1 LNVTSVD
8 IARAAHALK
17 QGWLVAFPTETV
29 YGLGADAENPEAV
42 ARIYRAKGRPADH
55 PLIVHISTAQL
66 LDQWANEVPDYARTL
81 ASDFW
86 PGPMTLI
93 LSRSS
98 RAGDFVTGGQDTVGL
113 RVPSNEIAREL
124 LAEFVRLGGFGVA
137 APSANRFG
145 KVSPTTAA
153 AVREELNDYLDSSD
167 IVLEGEQSEVGIE
180 STIIDCT
187 AEAPRILRPGAITQ
201 EMIERSTGLRV
212 KDADTS
218 IRVSGSLDSHYAP
231 RAKVVLNE
239 QPLPGDGLIALSS
252 VATEEGVVRL
262 AAPETSADYARQ
274 LYAAL
279 RKADELGLAR
289 VVAITP
295 EGDDIALAIV
305 DRLKRASF

>member
-1 LNVTSVD
+1 MTSAEIVQ
-8 IARAAHALK
+8 AAAALK

-55 PLIVHISTAQL
+55 PLIVHISTAEVV
-66 LDQWANEVPDYARTL
+66 DQWAREVPDYARTL
-81 ASDFW
+81 AHDFW

-93 LSRSS
+93 FSRSS

-113 RVPSNEIAREL
+113 RVPSNEIAQNL
-124 LAEFVRLGGFGVA
+124 LAEFERLGGFGVA

-153 AVREELNDYLDSSD
+153 AVRDELNKYLDFSD
-167 IVLEGEQSEVGIE
+167 IVLDGEQSEVGIE

-187 AEAPRILRPGAITQ
+187 AEAPRILRPGAITA

-212 KDADTS
+212 KDADTT

-231 RAKVVLNE
+231 RATVVLNE
-239 QPLPGDGLIALSS
+239 KALPGDGLIALSTE
-252 VATEEGVVRL
+252 ATEEGVVRL
-262 AAPETSADYARQ
+262 AAPKTTADYAKQ

-279 RKADELGLAR
+279 RKADELGLSR

-295 EGDDIALAIV
+295 DGDDIAVAIV
-305 DRLKRASF
+305 DRLRRASF

>member
-1 LNVTSVD
+1 MTSVD
-8 IARAAHALK
+8 IARAAHALR

-55 PLIVHISTAQL
+55 PLIVHISTAEL

-81 ASDFW
+81 ARDFW

-153 AVREELNDYLDSSD
+153 AVREELNDFLDSSD
-167 IVLEGEQSEVGIE
+167 IVLDGEQSEVGIE

-187 AEAPRILRPGAITQ
+187 SEAPRILRPGAITQ

-231 RAKVVLNE
+231 RAKVILNE

-262 AAPETSADYARQ
+262 AEPRTNIEYATQ
-274 LYAAL
+274 LYSAL
-279 RKADELGLAR
+279 RKADELGLSR

-305 DRLKRASF
+305 DRLQRASF

>member
-1 LNVTSVD
+1 MTSAEIV
-8 IARAAHALK
+8 RAAAALK

-55 PLIVHISTAQL
+55 PLIVHISTAEL

-81 ASDFW
+81 ARDFW

-145 KVSPTTAA
+145 KVSPTTAV
-153 AVREELNDYLDSSD
+153 AVREELNDFLDSSD
-167 IVLEGEQSEVGIE
+167 IVLDGEQSEVGIE

-231 RAKVVLNE
+231 QAKVVLNE
-239 QPLPGDGLIALSS
+239 QPQLGDGFIALRS
-252 VATEEGVVRL
+252 VATPEGVGRL

>member
-1 LNVTSVD
+1 MTSAEIV
-8 IARAAHALK
+8 RAAAALK

-42 ARIYRAKGRPADH
+42 AKIYRAKGRPADH

-81 ASDFW
+81 ARDFW

-167 IVLEGEQSEVGIE
+167 IVLDGEQSEVGIE

-231 RAKVVLNE
+231 QAKVVLNE